1 MSEFTTPD
9 FLAIGVL
16 TDDVTPEPGNAHGLV
31 RPGGAAA
38 FAAACAQGLGL
49 KVAVV
54 TSAAPGYPV
63 ESVLPGIDVVVV
75 KSKFTTFF
83 QNLYGPGGQRTQVLG
98 GRSSSI
104 RRSDI
109 PPEWLRAPIVFFGP
123 LVRETPPDAREW
135 FPDAAVGAAVQGWL
149 RRWDD
154 YGRVREEGGPGDGLD
169 SGVAGGYRLLAGSS
183 DEFHEDEDREMAQ
196 WSACTD
202 VVGVTDGSNGARIY
216 TEGVSVDIPAY
227 AADEQ
232 DPTGAG
238 DIWAAACLVRLVES
252 DDPEEAARFAN
263 AAASISVERDGL
275 SGAPARSEIAARM
288 ARG

>member
-1 MSEFTTPD
+1 VSEFTTPD
-9 FLAIGVL
+9 FLSIGVL
-16 TDDVTPEPGNAHGLV
+16 TNDVTPEPGNPHGRV

-38 FAAACAQGLGL
+38 FAAVCAQGLGL
-49 KVAVV
+49 KAAVV

-63 ESVLPGIDVVVV
+63 EYVLPGIDVVVV
-75 KSKFTTFF
+75 ESEFTTFF
-83 QNLYGPGGQRTQVLG
+83 QNLYGPDGERTQVLG

-104 RRSDI
+104 ARSDI
-109 PPEWLRAPIVFFGP
+109 PPAWLRAPIVFFGP

-154 YGRVREEGGPGDGLD
+154 YGRVREVGGPGAGLD
-169 SGVAGGYRLLAGSS
+169 IGVAGGYRLLAGSAE
-183 DEFHEDEDREMAQ
+183 EFHESDGREMAQ
-196 WSACTD
+196 WAACTD

-216 TEGVSVDIPAY
+216 AEGVSLDIPVYSAN
-227 AADEQ
+227 EM

-275 SGAPARSEIAARM
+275 SGAPGRSEIAARM